1 MTLTFFEFSGS
12 RSDRVL
18 WALQELDVVFERRN
32 DQGLFGSDEL
42 KAVHPQGKLPA
53 IMDDG
58 RPLFE
63 SAAICTWLADKHAD
77 KGLCFASGTWERAL
91 HDQWTA
97 FVLSELE
104 AHLWIRARN
113 TFIYEKGD
121 RLKAVFEQADKEAVA
136 SIATLDTHLSANEY
150 MVAGQFSVTDII
162 TGFATN
168 WAQSTG
174 VTGDAPH
181 VEAYNARLRE
191 RPNYPV
197 EKT

>member
-1 MTLTFFEFSGS
+1 MTLTVYEVSS
-12 RSDRVL
+12 TRSDRVL
-18 WALQELDVVFERRN
+18 WALQELGVDYESRN
-32 DQGLFGSDEL
+32 DRSLFGSDEL

-77 KGLCFASGTWERAL
+77 KGLSFASGTWERAL

-104 AHLWIRARN
+104 AHLWIHARN
-113 TFIYEKGD
+113 AIIYEKED
-121 RLKAVFEQADKEAVA
+121 RLEAVFVQADKEAVA
-136 SIATLDTHLSANEY
+136 SLAVLDTHLSANDY
-150 MVAGQFSVTDII
+150 MVAGHFSVTDII

-174 VTGDAPH
+174 LTSNAPH

-191 RPNYPV
+191 RSHCPLDNA
-197 EKT
+197 